1 MELPQ
6 RPRGLPAIA
15 LAPPQAVED
24 GDQIIDNGRSVSLWL
39 ANARV
44 SVLIKRFL
52 GSKCDLPLELAA
64 FGFTHSLRS

>member
-6 RPRGLPAIA
+6 RPLCLPAIA

-39 ANARV
+39 ANANGSHILTEHLTDKPHPAYLFSDRPGRRV
-44 SVLIKRFL
+44 
-52 GSKCDLPLELAA
+52 
-64 FGFTHSLRS
+64 